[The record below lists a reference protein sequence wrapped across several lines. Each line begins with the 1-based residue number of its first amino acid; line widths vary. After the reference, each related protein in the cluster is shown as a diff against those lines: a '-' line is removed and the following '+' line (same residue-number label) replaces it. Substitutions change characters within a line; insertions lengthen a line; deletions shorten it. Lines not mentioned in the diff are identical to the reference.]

1 MLVALLFVVVV
12 VVGGQLGVTAL
23 SRAESDRG
31 VQEGVEE
38 VKQTLAQHSQA
49 LQLLLNVTTRLLTQ
63 DRECPPPFRRVMN
76 ECFFPGKNPLT
87 WDEARQHCRGM
98 GGDLAAPE
106 HLYALKSFFATEMSY
121 LWIGG
126 TKDIVEDQWRW
137 VTGEALRPGDWCR
150 GSPEIT
156 VGARD
161 CIYMELDCHPP
172 LRSGSC
178 LGSRKY
184 ICQYRP

>member
-1 MLVALLFVVVV
+1 MKRANTAVVWAGTWPLLS
-12 VVGGQLGVTAL
+12 TSTP
-23 SRAESDRG
+23 SRASSP
-31 VQEGVEE
+31 Q
-38 VKQTLAQHSQA
+38 
-49 LQLLLNVTTRLLTQ
+49 
-63 DRECPPPFRRVMN
+63 
-76 ECFFPGKNPLT
+76 
-87 WDEARQHCRGM
+87 
-98 GGDLAAPE
+98 
-106 HLYALKSFFATEMSY
+106 MSY